1 MRGQSGQYAYVV
13 KADKTVEMR
22 PVTTGQSVD
31 GFTAVLSGVTAGETV
46 VVDGQA
52 RIAPGTPIEAKE
64 LPTTG
69 VPTAGL
75 PASALPAAGGTDPAH
90 LAQRNGMS

>member
-1 MRGQSGQYAYVV
+1 MRGQSGQYTYVV

-46 VVDGQA
+46 VVDGQT
-52 RIAPGTPIEAKE
+52 RIAPGTPIEAQE
-64 LPTTG
+64 
-69 VPTAGL
+69 
-75 PASALPAAGGTDPAH
+75 LPAAGATASAPPAAGRTDRAP
-90 LAQRNGMS
+90 LAQRNNMS